1 MKSFYVEATNHTPE
15 VNLNINGELTIKGK
29 SLPEDTAKFYK
40 PIINWIQ
47 ECELEKI
54 KFIID
59 LEYMNSSSAN
69 QITKLLLL
77 TKENPSINECTIDWY
92 FEVNDEDNYDFGKEL
107 EAITDYKFNFY
118 EYAEA

>member
-1 MKSFYVEATNHTPE
+1 MKTFFVEATNHTPE
-15 VNLNINGELTIKGK
+15 VHLKDTGELIIKGK
-29 SLPEDTAKFYK
+29 SLPEDTATFYK
-40 PIINWIQ
+40 PLFNWVL
-47 ECELEKI
+47 ECNIEKI

-77 TKENPSINECTIDWY
+77 IKDNSNIKDCSIDWY

-107 EAITDYKFNFY
+107 EAITDYKFNFF